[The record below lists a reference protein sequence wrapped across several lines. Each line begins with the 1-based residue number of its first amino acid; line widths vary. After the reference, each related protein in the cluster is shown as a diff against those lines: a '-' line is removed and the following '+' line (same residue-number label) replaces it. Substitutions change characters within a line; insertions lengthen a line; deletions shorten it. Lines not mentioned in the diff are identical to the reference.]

1 MARDVSELT
10 TVKDKDAFQMFLEIT
25 ASLTGQELV
34 LETIS
39 NAVGVSKPTV
49 SSWIGILQTSG
60 LIHLLK
66 PYSETSAIKRNIKRP
81 KLYFTDTGLACYL
94 ADIFDPK
101 TLRSSYLGGPVMETY
116 MVNEIIRS
124 YPNNREAAGFFY
136 YRDPANNEVDPIIQR
151 NGRLH
156 LIECKSGITYGS
168 GDVKAFSRP
177 DRSNFEIGISG
188 LVCLTEKVYPIK
200 KDVYAF
206 PVTSI

>member
-1 MARDVSELT
+1 MGRSYSADNDKKSTDLDKCIQRSKDHLTEVDEIYSRIVRGSYPQLIDDPGIKAYRFYADYVDSYIARDVSELT

-101 TLRSSYLGGPVMETY
+101 TLRSSYQGTY
-116 MVNEIIRS
+116 
-124 YPNNREAAGFFY
+124 
-136 YRDPANNEVDPIIQR
+136 D
-151 NGRLH
+151 
-156 LIECKSGITYGS
+156 
-168 GDVKAFSRP
+168 GDVHGK
-177 DRSNFEIGISG
+177 
-188 LVCLTEKVYPIK
+188 
-200 KDVYAF
+200 
-206 PVTSI
+206 